1 MVVAI
6 YKAIELMR
14 SVATAELGACIS
26 QLRLVAHKA
35 PDYSPIGFVTN
46 YHMFTGEKTCGT
58 KCIIG
63 ASAASPYLVNS
74 TSTLSVA
81 IYISIYLSI
90 YLSIYVMDRLDI
102 SF

>member
-58 KCIIG
+58 KCIILWL
-63 ASAASPYLVNS
+63 Y
-74 TSTLSVA
+74 TSCL
-81 IYISIYLSI
+81 IGLNPKN
-90 YLSIYVMDRLDI
+90 L
-102 SF
+102 